1 MGEIKNC
8 RSCGKIFTYMG
19 GQPICRECRNIEEEQ
34 FKKVKEYLYENPG
47 ATITEIAMELD
58 ISVKKIKQYLREGR
72 LEIINDDGN
81 MMLECERCGKAI
93 KTGRYCELCQREIVT
108 QLKGAAD
115 KIASS
120 TRAAIRADEFGI
132 RFINKGNRNK

>member
-8 RSCGKIFTYMG
+8 RTCGKLFTYMG
-19 GQPICRECRNIEEEQ
+19 GQILCRECRNVEEEQ

-47 ATITEIAMELD
+47 ATITEIAADLE
-58 ISVKKIKQYLREGR
+58 ISVRKIKQYLREGR
-72 LEIINDDGN
+72 LEIVGDGN

-93 KTGRYCELCQREIVT
+93 RTGRYCDFCQREIIT

-115 KIASS
+115 KMKSS
-120 TRAAIRADEFGI
+120 LRTPGESGEFGI
-132 RFINKGNRNK
+132 RFVNKDNRKK